1 MKRKKLLK
9 TLAKLLDM
17 EGRDQRKH
25 RDELKALLKKLKLKK
40 VELEEKIVLE
50 KDERK
55 RKRLGKEL
63 EIINAQRLKG
73 LKALQDLQDLM

>member
-9 TLAKLLDM
+9 TLAKVLDM

-25 RDELKALLKKLKLKK
+25 RDELKALLKKLKLEK
-40 VELEEKIVLE
+40 VELEEKMVLE

-73 LKALQDLQDLM
+73 LKALQDLLQV

>member
-1 MKRKKLLK
+1 MKRKELMK
-9 TLAKLLDM
+9 TLAKVLDM
-17 EGRDQRKH
+17 EGRKQRKH
-25 RDELKALLKKLKLKK
+25 RDELKKLLKALKKKK

-55 RKRLGKEL
+55 LKRLGKEL

-73 LKALQDLQDLM
+73 LKTLHDLMQV